1 MAAHA
6 STKGYLPAVV
16 FTLALLLLIAFGAAT
31 AVSRFIYFMLPAV
44 VLTVSFFFFLFPGSR
59 LFSLAL
65 ANSLAVYTCLF
76 VLLAKLNF
84 AEHIEFWEA
93 YAGFAAPLA
102 GLMLGCWYRR
112 KTIRAFVLSGQE
124 RQKQRGYGR
133 ILLWLTP
140 LLAIALATSWVR
152 HVVEPEHHYD
162 SLFLGAMFLA
172 GVLVFFVSQDI
183 SIFLLRTGLAF
194 EEFFTRVKGLLAPV
208 YAFTTFYTLNVIVFA
223 CLYRIVD
230 RIFEAPQFVV
240 RGQPSEIDFIDSLY
254 FSIITLST
262 VGYGDIVPAAPLI
275 QALVAIQIV
284 VGVLLLLFGFNEILG
299 YARTHKEPPDG

>member
-1 MAAHA
+1 MVVHA
-6 STKGYLPAVV
+6 PAKGYVPSMII
-16 FTLALLLLIAFGAAT
+16 TLALLLLIGFGAAT
-31 AVSRFIYFMLPAV
+31 AVSRFVYFMLPAV
-44 VLTVSFFFFLFPGSR
+44 ALTVSFFYFLFPGSR

-65 ANSLAVYTCLF
+65 ANSLAVYTCIF
-76 VLLAKLNF
+76 VFLAELNF
-84 AEHIEFWEA
+84 ADHIDFWEA

-112 KTIRAFVLSGQE
+112 ETIRAFVLSGEE
-124 RQKQRGYGR
+124 RQKQHGYGR
-133 ILLWLTP
+133 FVLWVAP
-140 LLAIALATSWVR
+140 LIAIALTTSWVR
-152 HVVEPEHHYD
+152 HVVTPEQYYNEI
-162 SLFLGAMFLA
+162 FLSAMLLI

-230 RIFEAPQFVV
+230 RLFEAPQFLV
-240 RGQPSEIDFIDSLY
+240 RGEPSEIDFIDSLY

-262 VGYGDIVPAAPLI
+262 VGYGDIVPATPII

-299 YARTHKEPPDG
+299 YARTHKGPPDA

>member
-1 MAAHA
+1 MSVHPPV
-6 STKGYLPAVV
+6 KGYLPAVI
-16 FTLALLLLIAFGAAT
+16 FTLTLLLLIAFGAAT

-65 ANSLAVYTCLF
+65 ANSLAVYTCIF
-76 VLLAKLNF
+76 VFLAKLNF
-84 AEHIEFWEA
+84 ADHIDFWEA

-112 KTIRAFVLSGQE
+112 DTIRAFVTSGQQ
-124 RQKQRGYGR
+124 RQKQHGYGR
-133 ILLWLTP
+133 VLLWILP
-140 LLAIALATSWVR
+140 LVVIALATSWVR
-152 HVVEPEHHYD
+152 QAVTPEQHYD
-162 SLFLGAMFLA
+162 ALFLGTMFLV
-172 GVLVFFVSQDI
+172 GVLVFFLSQDI

-223 CLYRIVD
+223 CLYRIID
-230 RIFEAPQFVV
+230 RIFVEPQFVV
-240 RGQPSEIDFIDSLY
+240 RGQPSEIDFVDSLY

-262 VGYGDIVPAAPLI
+262 VGYGDIVPATPVI

-299 YARTHKEPPDG
+299 YARTHKDPPDA